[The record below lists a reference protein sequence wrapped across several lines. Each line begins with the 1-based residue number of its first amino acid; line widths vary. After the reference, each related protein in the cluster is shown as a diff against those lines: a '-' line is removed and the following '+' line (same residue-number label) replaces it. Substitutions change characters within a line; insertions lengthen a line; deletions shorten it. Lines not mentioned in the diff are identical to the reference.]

1 MKTSIWHRMVI
12 VSVILLG
19 RSFHSN
25 SALAVGCPTP
35 SFAAARTFAVGVKPY
50 FVVVGDFNAD
60 GKPDLAVANDGS
72 GDVSVLPGN
81 GDGTFQNTVNY
92 VTGPRPESI
101 AVGDFNGDGK
111 PDLVVANFGCTNMA
125 LLVRDG
131 DCTFQIAAN
140 YAVGT
145 SH

>member
-25 SALAVGCPTP
+25 SALADSCPTP

-81 GDGTFQNTVNY
+81 GDGTFQSTVNY
-92 VTGPRPESI
+92 ATGPRPESI

-111 PDLVVANFGCTNMA
+111 PDLVVANFGSTNVSV
-125 LLVRDG
+125 LIGNG
-131 DCTFQIAAN
+131 DCTVQSAVN
-140 YAVGT
+140 YAAGPYP
-145 SH
+145 